1 MVSPKRKTP
10 ARPVKA
16 YTTHYNTRLAGQL
29 RRGRTL
35 MESDRPD
42 LVRMRE
48 ITVSTTNE
56 LNLIQNEISSLERLD
71 LRARLAYPQY
81 NQKLGSLKS
90 RRITV
95 RNRLSNLQQLKSS
108 IVIDNYNNFDGGGP
122 LLLPLLVVLFLPNAL
137 KIYLQFLGIQ
147 HPSTL
152 EPV

>member
-1 MVSPKRKTP
+1 
-10 ARPVKA
+10 
-16 YTTHYNTRLAGQL
+16 
-29 RRGRTL
+29 

-122 LLLPLLVVLFLPNAL
+122 PPPPPAGGAVFA
-137 KIYLQFLGIQ
+137 
-147 HPSTL
+147 
-152 EPV
+152 